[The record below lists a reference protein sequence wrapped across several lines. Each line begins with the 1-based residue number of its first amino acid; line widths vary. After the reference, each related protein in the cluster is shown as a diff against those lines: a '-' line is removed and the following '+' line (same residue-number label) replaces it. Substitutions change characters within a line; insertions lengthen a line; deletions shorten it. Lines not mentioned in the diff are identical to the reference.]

1 MHYKS
6 CCTRTTLYF
15 YNEKL
20 EKRKAVT
27 CNKTNSFL
35 TEERIL
41 KKNCQLG
48 NIYIEEEEEEEE

>member
-1 MHYKS
+1 
-6 CCTRTTLYF
+6 LYF